1 MAILPIGDVP
11 VRVGQQQAEESLAN
25 YKANCKA
32 QLDRISKDGEMEV
45 AKVKK
50 DLKKY
55 EKQFEKADKERA
67 RALYLEET
75 KGKRL
80 ERKKIRDILANIK
93 NLRRQQRARHIEML
107 DGYDSDD
114 DANYVVREVSIETV
128 LSTKEEV
135 VN

>member
-1 MAILPIGDVP
+1 M
-11 VRVGQQQAEESLAN
+11 
-25 YKANCKA
+25 
-32 QLDRISKDGEMEV
+32 SKTEV

-80 ERKKIRDILANIK
+80 ERKKIRDILANIM
-93 NLRRQQRARHIEML
+93 NLRRQQRAKHIEML

>member
-1 MAILPIGDVP
+1 MGTFYQFQWRPRENLLSK
-11 VRVGQQQAEESLAN
+11 AE
-25 YKANCKA
+25 
-32 QLDRISKDGEMEV
+32 I

-80 ERKKIRDILANIK
+80 ERKKIRDILASTRA
-93 NLRRQQRARHIEML
+93 LRREQRARHVEML
-107 DGYDSDD
+107 GGYDSDD
-114 DANYVVREVSIETV
+114 ESNYVVREISI
-128 LSTKEEV
+128 
-135 VN
+135 